1 MPFVKEGLDF
11 LFLPAA
17 LDLRIVKARLEGQKT
32 QGDSRECYNEAAC
45 FDSIIQ
51 DDMTHLIG
59 QRLGRYEIQQE
70 IGRGGMARVY
80 RALDTSL
87 KRTVALKV
95 LAPQLAI
102 DPEFTRR
109 FDREAVTA
117 ANLHHPNIVTVYDVG
132 EQDSLRYIAMEYVRG
147 RSLHLII
154 DERGAL
160 GLGFAVSIIEAI
172 GAALDYAHV
181 QGAIHRD
188 VKPQNVL
195 IDVNGRVLLTDF
207 GIAQGPES
215 QHGERLTRTGVFM
228 GTPEYIS
235 PEQASGRPVDGRS
248 DLYSLGI
255 AAYEII
261 TGKVPFSGAT
271 PQLIVAHVQ
280 SLPPP
285 LAQMDPDAPPELDSV
300 LARALAKQPDQRF
313 QSGAALGAALRVV
326 AKRAQV
332 SIAMPAD
339 LAELAK
345 PLDPAAGQ
353 KTIVIDDT
361 ATMRGDASPPRPQ
374 PRPLPPVN
382 PAEEPTVLNPPRP
395 QPRPADPR
403 TQPRVDPRPQPRP
416 VEPRVQPRVQ
426 PRPQPAPSGPRIPWA
441 VVGPLLALLVIALV
455 VAALRSGTG
464 QPPQQLPTRIVPS
477 LIATLPAT
485 EPPPPT
491 ATAAPTPEPTQDP
504 GIVGTA
510 RPITLTPTPAPTD
523 TPVPPTR
530 PPATPVPTQRPQPT
544 PVPPT
549 PVPPTPVPPTPVPPT
564 LAPTDTPV
572 PTDTPAPTDTPV
584 PTNTPVPPTA
594 VPTNTPVPT
603 SAYPVPTD
611 GA

>member
-1 MPFVKEGLDF
+1 
-11 LFLPAA
+11 
-17 LDLRIVKARLEGQKT
+17 
-32 QGDSRECYNEAAC
+32 
-45 FDSIIQ
+45 
-51 DDMTHLIG
+51 MTHLIG
-59 QRLGRYEIQQE
+59 QRLGRYEIQEE

-160 GLGFAVSIIEAI
+160 GLGYAVSIIEAI
-172 GAALDYAHV
+172 GAALDYAHA

-215 QHGERLTRTGVFM
+215 QGGERLTRTGVFM

-280 SLPPP
+280 TPPPP

-326 AKRAQV
+326 ARRAQV
-332 SIAMPAD
+332 PIAMPAD
-339 LAELAK
+339 IAELAK
-345 PLDPAAGQ
+345 PRDPAAGQ
-353 KTIVIDDT
+353 KTIAIDDT
-361 ATMRGDASPPRPQ
+361 ATVRGDASPPRPQ
-374 PRPLPPVN
+374 PRPLPPPVS
-382 PAEEPTVLNPPRP
+382 PSEEPTQINPPRP
-395 QPRPADPR
+395 QPRVEPR
-403 TQPRVDPRPQPRP
+403 TQPRVDPRP
-416 VEPRVQPRVQ
+416 VEPRPLPRPL
-426 PRPQPAPSGPRIPWA
+426 PRPQTAPSGPRIPWA
-441 VVGPLLALLVIALV
+441 VVAPLLALLVIALV
-455 VAALRSGTG
+455 VAAVRSGAG
-464 QPPQQLPTRIVPS
+464 QPPLPTRTVPS
-477 LIATLPAT
+477 LAPTLPAT
-485 EPPPPT
+485 EPPSPT
-491 ATAAPTPEPTQDP
+491 ATAVPTPEPTQDP

-523 TPVPPTR
+523 TPAPPTR
-530 PPATPVPTQRPQPT
+530 APATPVPTQRPPT

-564 LAPTDTPV
+564 DTPVPPTDTPV
-572 PTDTPAPTDTPV
+572 PPTDTPV
-584 PTNTPVPPTA
+584 PTNTLVPTSTLP
-594 VPTNTPVPT
+594 PTNTPVPT
-603 SAYPVPTD
+603 SAYPAPPA